1 MSKKVKRQWD
11 ILSEAKR
18 ESSINEIIRFFAEKR
33 DEEIGVIA
41 AEEALDFFLQM
52 TGRDIFNE
60 GVRSSQKILKKRFE
74 DLDIDLDLLI
84 IDQ

>member
-1 MSKKVKRQWD
+1 MSKKIKRQWD
-11 ILSEAKR
+11 MLSDAKR

-41 AEEALDFFLQM
+41 AEEVLDFFLQM
-52 TGRDIFNE
+52 TSRDIFNS
-60 GVRSSQKILKKRFE
+60 GVRSSQAILKQRFE

-84 IDQ
+84 SE